1 MSRRLTPRS
10 DLSLSPDP
18 ELSPNGANMAR
29 HAGFAVAISVGEA
42 FINQSISAAVI
53 DSSPLS
59 ESQLFT
65 IPGSVPLIGG
75 GTARLS
81 GIGLFEQRP
90 QVKLVANPANT
101 VSMTASAIV
110 FVTGTTNSSLPVT
123 QISETWKVRL
133 VGSAAVG
140 IDVDIAPDGLFVR
153 WIPGASSIGSLSVAV
168 LSGPPPPQW
177 LLDALN
183 SAPVRS
189 ALSLA
194 LQQLRPIRVTPKLI
208 DRTLRHVQPGN
219 FPSTGVS
226 LFEWFVISETV
237 SRAVVRILDGAVA
250 VGIDLQGRSAGDPNQ
265 LVDIRVRPGDAV
277 AYRWLIRDNTLP
289 NERPLLVPQSIPD
302 GRDIAVLFNGDV
314 LSAIVASVSQQIA
327 NTPIAPGVRIV
338 SVTVRPE
345 TFVKPLRGPEKG
357 LRVDVTVHHNIAGDV
372 HATLHLQAYVQ
383 EDARGLPN
391 QFTPFWLLY
400 LGHIEVNV
408 PWWVAVGVV
417 ILGLALSALF
427 PALAPLIVIGV
438 VAAIDGI
445 IPGAID
451 SDTGQALAAQGRG
464 IGLVPATKAST
475 LPTHQQQSS
484 WEMVTIAVSS
494 EGLDL
499 RMSIVAASV
508 RFGPLDDTVD
518 VARLICSFDANRRGP
533 YWAEVRLRPDLQSMA
548 AGCAVQ
554 LVVTK
559 SSTGAEVARAE
570 GPFASNRIVQF
581 SHLTADLYHEDEF
594 TVHARVWLNSAS
606 LTGLL
611 FSADVDVPVTDILD
625 RHRPFVTWEAHW
637 AHFRN

>member
-168 LSGPPPPQW
+168 LSGPPPPW

-237 SRAVVRILDGAVA
+237 SRAVGRILDGAVA
-250 VGIDLQGRSAGDPNQ
+250 VGIDLHGRSAGDPNQ

-357 LRVDVTVHHNIAGDV
+357 RRGDVTVHHNIAGDV

-408 PWWVAVGVV
+408 PWWVDVGVV

-451 SDTGQALAAQGRG
+451 SATGQAL
-464 IGLVPATKAST
+464 
-475 LPTHQQQSS
+475 
-484 WEMVTIAVSS
+484 
-494 EGLDL
+494 
-499 RMSIVAASV
+499 
-508 RFGPLDDTVD
+508 
-518 VARLICSFDANRRGP
+518 
-533 YWAEVRLRPDLQSMA
+533 
-548 AGCAVQ
+548 
-554 LVVTK
+554 
-559 SSTGAEVARAE
+559 
-570 GPFASNRIVQF
+570 
-581 SHLTADLYHEDEF
+581 
-594 TVHARVWLNSAS
+594 
-606 LTGLL
+606 
-611 FSADVDVPVTDILD
+611 
-625 RHRPFVTWEAHW
+625 
-637 AHFRN
+637 